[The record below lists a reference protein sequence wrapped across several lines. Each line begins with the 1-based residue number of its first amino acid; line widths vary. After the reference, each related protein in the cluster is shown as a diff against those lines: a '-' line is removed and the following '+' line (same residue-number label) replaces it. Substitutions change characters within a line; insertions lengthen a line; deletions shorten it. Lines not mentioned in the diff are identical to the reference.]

1 MTITALPPAPSTS
14 DLTNFETEA
23 DAFLA
28 ALPTLATEI
37 DAAVEAFNF
46 NATNSTSTTSDA
58 IALGSTTITVQ
69 ASKSYVVGMAIKCAY
84 TTDATYWMLGTVTA
98 YDSGTGSLTFYV
110 DVINKT
116 GTYALWTVS
125 QSLISLPFLTGTAKT
140 EVHTG
145 NGRGA
150 VNTKCARFTT
160 SVTDTLA
167 CYADSAN
174 NGATFTIPSSGVY
187 SIRCQSLDTGG
198 GISLN
203 SNQLTTD
210 FSTITEAHKLISMSG
225 SANLMGGSL
234 TTYLTAADV
243 LRMHTGTGFTNS
255 DAYTKVKIERLF

>member
-1 MTITALPPAPSTS
+1 MAITALPPAPSTT

-46 NATNSTSTTSDA
+46 NATNSTSTTSDT

-84 TTDATYWMLGTVTA
+84 TTDPTKWMLGTVTA

-110 DVINKT
+110 DVINSS
-116 GTYALWTVS
+116 GTYAAWTIS
-125 QSLISLPFLTGTAKT
+125 QSLISLPYFTGTAKT

-150 VNTKCARFTT
+150 VNTRCARFTT
-160 SVTDTLA
+160 NVTDTLG
-167 CYADSAN
+167 CYLDSAN
-174 NGATFTIPSSGVY
+174 NGATFTIPSSGIY
-187 SIRCQSLDTGG
+187 SIRAQSLDSG

-203 SNQLTTD
+203 ASSLTTN
-210 FSTITEAHKLISMSG
+210 FSSITESYKLLSMSG
-225 SANLMGGSL
+225 TTNQYGSSL
-234 TTYLTAADV
+234 TTYLTAGDV
-243 LRMHTGTGFTNS
+243 LRMHTDASFTDS
-255 DAYTKVKIERLF
+255 SVWTKFKIERLF

>member
-1 MTITALPPAPSTS
+1 MAITALPPAPSTT

-46 NATNSTSTTSDA
+46 NDTNSTSTTSDT

-116 GTYALWTVS
+116 GTYAVWTVS
-125 QSLISLPFLTGTAKT
+125 QSLISLPYLTGTAKT
-140 EVHTG
+140 QVHTG

-150 VNTKCARFTT
+150 INTKCARFTT
-160 SVTDTLA
+160 SVTDTLGA
-167 CYADSAN
+167 YADSAN

-187 SIRCQSLDTGG
+187 CVRAQSIESG

-203 SNQLTTD
+203 SNQLTTN
-210 FSTITEAHKLISMSG
+210 FSSITEAHKLFSMSG
-225 SANLMGGSL
+225 SANQFGSTF
-234 TTYLTAADV
+234 TTYLTAGDV
-243 LRMHTGTGFTNS
+243 LRMHTDTSFTDS
-255 DAYTKVKIERLF
+255 SVFTKVQIERLF